1 VAGARPLFIDEVVEQ
16 FLGKRRVEV
25 WFQDEARIGQQ
36 GTLTNVWA
44 ERGSRPTAVQQ
55 TEYEWCY
62 LWAAVHP
69 ESGRSSSMIT
79 PTVNTELMNQH
90 LKFISEEAG
99 PDVQVVLVLDNAGW
113 HVSKSLVVP
122 ENVMLMPLPPYAPE
136 LNPIERVWAYLRS
149 HYLSNRVY
157 KDYDEL
163 FEKTKTAWLGLDE
176 TRLASITETQWTRRA
191 A

>member
-1 VAGARPLFIDEVVEQ
+1 M
-16 FLGKRRVEV
+16 GKRRVEV

-69 ESGRSSSMIT
+69 ESGRNSSMIT
-79 PTVNTELMNQH
+79 PTVGTELMNQH

-122 ENVMLMPLPPYAPE
+122 ENITLMPLPPYAPE

-149 HYLSNRVY
+149 HYMSNRVY

-163 FEKTKTAWLGLDE
+163 FEKTKTAWLRLDE